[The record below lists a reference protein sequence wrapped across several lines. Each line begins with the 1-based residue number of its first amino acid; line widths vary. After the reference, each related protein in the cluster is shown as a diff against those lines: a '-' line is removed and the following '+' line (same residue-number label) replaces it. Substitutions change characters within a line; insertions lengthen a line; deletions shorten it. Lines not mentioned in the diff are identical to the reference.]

1 MMPKSVPGKVDW
13 ELLKS
18 ELNELPKEKLV
29 EMVSMWIENY
39 WVVQSYWVTYVE
51 RDFGVDN
58 ATRLDAEVF
67 KKSIKVQVK
76 KLIKLLGLGN
86 DMQTLAFV
94 LKHTTPQWTP
104 AGFDWEF
111 TEVTDKVVKLQVHAC
126 PMGTYRKAND
136 LELFPCKQVSG
147 PLYDALAKAVNPK
160 ITATCTHAHPDPPIE
175 GLNCSWEFVMED

>member
-1 MMPKSVPGKVDW
+1 MITKSSAGKVDW

-39 WVVQSYWVTYVE
+39 WVLQSYWVTYVE

-76 KLIKLLGLGN
+76 KLIKLLDLGD

-111 TEVTDKVVKLQVHAC
+111 TEVTDKVVKLQVHTC
-126 PMGTYRKAND
+126 PMGTYRRGY
-136 LELFPCKQVSG
+136 LCLR
-147 PLYDALAKAVNPK
+147 
-160 ITATCTHAHPDPPIE
+160 
-175 GLNCSWEFVMED
+175 